1 MGYLADNV
9 KVLLWQNK
17 NSLLGSEYDPYI
29 SFVAQQCKID
39 SPRFINIL
47 KGHVEASDN
56 EVERIRSYFSDLGYD
71 LDAIQYRFL
80 FEELIEDS
88 EEIIL
93 AKNLHYLLNSI
104 KHGSN
109 ILFTEAIGVN
119 PSTLTRWKQ
128 GKTMPDKYA
137 LSQIAHYFG
146 FPDSSYLKTKLL
158 FLNIDAVSLQ
168 QKKDECKRMI
178 DSLDRESFEIIFP
191 AICKLLS

>member
-39 SPRFINIL
+39 SSRFINIL

-93 AKNLHYLLNSI
+93 PIRKKNDLPKN
-104 KHGSN
+104 
-109 ILFTEAIGVN
+109 
-119 PSTLTRWKQ
+119 
-128 GKTMPDKYA
+128 
-137 LSQIAHYFG
+137 
-146 FPDSSYLKTKLL
+146 
-158 FLNIDAVSLQ
+158 
-168 QKKDECKRMI
+168 DEK
-178 DSLDRESFEIIFP
+178 
-191 AICKLLS
+191 A